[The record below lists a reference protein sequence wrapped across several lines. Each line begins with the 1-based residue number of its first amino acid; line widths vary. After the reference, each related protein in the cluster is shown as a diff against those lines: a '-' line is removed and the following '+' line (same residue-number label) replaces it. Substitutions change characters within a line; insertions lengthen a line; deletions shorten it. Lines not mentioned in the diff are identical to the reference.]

1 MKQRRNTVAKSE
13 VLSLLQHA
21 DVALSHSEIQKKLD
35 GLCDRVT
42 TYRILDRLLEEDT
55 IHKISDVD
63 GTVKYAICHECSP
76 SKHHHNHIHFSC
88 EKCHATTCLDAVEP
102 VFHLPYGYQINEVNF
117 TVSGIC
123 PNCKVS

>member
-1 MKQRRNTVAKSE
+1 MKQRRNTIAKTE
-13 VLSLLQHA
+13 VLAILTNS
-21 DVALSHSEIQKKLD
+21 DTALSHSEIQKKLD

-63 GTVKYAICHECSP
+63 GTVKYAVCHDCSV
-76 SKHHHNHIHFSC
+76 SAHHHNHIHFSC
-88 EKCHATTCLDAVEP
+88 EKCHQITCLETVEP
-102 VFHLPYGYQINEVNF
+102 TFILPSNYQIREVNF

-123 PNCKVS
+123 PNCLQ